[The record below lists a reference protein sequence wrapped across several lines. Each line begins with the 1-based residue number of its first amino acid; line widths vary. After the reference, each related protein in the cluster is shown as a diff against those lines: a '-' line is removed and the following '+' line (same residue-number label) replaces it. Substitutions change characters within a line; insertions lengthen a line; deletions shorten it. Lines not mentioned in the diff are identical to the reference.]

1 MVPCQ
6 GLSRGARAMENSP
19 SPAKYEARTGGGRD
33 STSNASNAGRNG
45 PILVASIG
53 KSQKRPLGKM
63 SSLDAMEHEIHNQVE
78 DLPAFARELG
88 KYDRFRNLDPSSMI
102 FTGSGDSLA
111 SSLFAHY
118 LSEMQAFAAD
128 PFELQFYPRVTR
140 NKTIFITSISGK
152 TRTNIQL
159 AKRVRGLAK
168 KRVAITAN
176 PESPLAKE
184 CDDVIR
190 LRYRSLGI
198 LTSGTA
204 SFLASLLAVASLV
217 RRLPKLDSLRTMER
231 QGAEWARRLRVHP
244 RGGFLFVGS
253 GTGYSL
259 AMYAAFKIH
268 EVLGLLAQY
277 QHTEQLG
284 HSQLFS
290 LKEKSD
296 NLLFLSPSSD
306 KKTSEV
312 FRLFSKNGFH
322 AYLLKGST
330 ADPVLA
336 ALQVMFC
343 MQHLAL
349 YLGRKMGLQE
359 CEFVTEKKRLALS
372 SRLIY

>member
-1 MVPCQ
+1 M
-6 GLSRGARAMENSP
+6 
-19 SPAKYEARTGGGRD
+19 
-33 STSNASNAGRNG
+33 
-45 PILVASIG
+45 ASIG
-53 KSQKRPLGKM
+53 KNRQRRLSKIA
-63 SSLDAMEHEIHNQVE
+63 SLDAMEGEIHNQIE

-88 KYDRFRNLDPSSMI
+88 KDYRFRHLDPSHMI
-102 FTGSGDSLA
+102 FAGSGDSFA

-128 PFELQFYPRVTR
+128 PYELQLHPKVSK
-140 NKTIFITSISGK
+140 NKTLFITSVRGK

-184 CDDVIR
+184 CDEVIR
-190 LRYRSLGI
+190 LRYRSRGI

-204 SFLASLLAVASLV
+204 SFSASLLAVASLI
-217 RRLPKLDSLRTMER
+217 RRLPKLDSLPIMER
-231 QGAEWARRLRVHP
+231 RAAEWARRLRVHP
-244 RGGFLFVGS
+244 RGEFLFVGS
-253 GTGYSL
+253 GTGYAL

-268 EVLGLLAQY
+268 EVLGLPAHY

-290 LKEKSD
+290 LQEKSD
-296 NLLFLSPSSD
+296 NLLFLSPSSE

-312 FRLFSKNGFH
+312 YRTLSKTGFN
-322 AYLLKGST
+322 AYLLKSDRR
-330 ADPVLA
+330 DPILG

-343 MQHLAL
+343 LQHLAL
-349 YLGRKMGLQE
+349 YLGRKMGLKE
-359 CEFVTEKKRLALS
+359 CAFVTDKKRLALS
-372 SRLIY
+372 SELIY

>member
-1 MVPCQ
+1 
-6 GLSRGARAMENSP
+6 ME
-19 SPAKYEARTGGGRD
+19 
-33 STSNASNAGRNG
+33 
-45 PILVASIG
+45 
-53 KSQKRPLGKM
+53 Q
-63 SSLDAMEHEIHNQVE
+63 EIRNQVE

-118 LSEMQAFAAD
+118 LSQMQALAAD
-128 PFELQFYPRVTR
+128 PYELQLYPRVTR
-140 NKTIFITSISGK
+140 NKTLFITSVSGK

-159 AKRVRGLAK
+159 ARRVRGLAK
-168 KRVAITAN
+168 KRVVITAN

-190 LRYRSLGI
+190 LRYRSPGI

-204 SFLASLLAVASLV
+204 SFSASLLAVASLI
-217 RRLPKLDSLRTMER
+217 RRLPKLDSLPIMER
-231 QGAEWARRLRVHP
+231 RAAEWARRLRVHP
-244 RGGFLFVGS
+244 RGEFLFIGS

-268 EVLGLLAQY
+268 EVLGLPAQY

-290 LKEKSD
+290 LQQKSD
-296 NLLFLSPSSD
+296 NLFFLASSSD
-306 KKTSEV
+306 EKTSEV
-312 FRLFSKNGFH
+312 FRVLSKSGFN
-322 AYLLKGST
+322 AYLLKSDKR
-330 ADPVLA
+330 DPILGT
-336 ALQVMFC
+336 LQIMFC
-343 MQHLAL
+343 LQHLAL
-349 YLGRKMGLQE
+349 HLGRKMGLQE
-359 CEFVTEKKRLALS
+359 CAFVTDKKRLALS

>member
-1 MVPCQ
+1 
-6 GLSRGARAMENSP
+6 ME
-19 SPAKYEARTGGGRD
+19 
-33 STSNASNAGRNG
+33 
-45 PILVASIG
+45 
-53 KSQKRPLGKM
+53 Q
-63 SSLDAMEHEIHNQVE
+63 EIHNQVE

-102 FTGSGDSLA
+102 FTGSGDSLV

-118 LSEMQAFAAD
+118 LSQMQAFATD
-128 PFELQFYPRVTR
+128 PYELQLHPKVAK
-140 NKTIFITSISGK
+140 NKTVFITSVSGK

-159 AKRVRGLAK
+159 ARKVKGVAK
-168 KRVAITAN
+168 NRVAITAN
-176 PESPLAKE
+176 PSSPLAKE
-184 CDDVIR
+184 CDDLIQI
-190 LRYRSLGI
+190 RYRSPGI

-204 SFLASLLAVASLV
+204 SFSATLLAVASLIH
-217 RRLPKLDSLRTMER
+217 RLPKLDSLPVVER
-231 QGAEWARRLRVHP
+231 RAAEWARGLRVHP
-244 RGGFLFVGS
+244 RGEFLFAGS
-253 GTGYSL
+253 GTGYAL

-268 EVLGLLAQY
+268 EVLGLSAQY

-290 LKEKSD
+290 LQEKSD

-312 FRLFSKNGFH
+312 FRVLSKNGFH

-330 ADPVLA
+330 ADPILA

-343 MQHLAL
+343 LQHLAL
-349 YLGRKMGLQE
+349 YLGRKTGLQE
-359 CEFVTEKKRLALS
+359 CAFLTDKKRLALS

>member
-1 MVPCQ
+1 M
-6 GLSRGARAMENSP
+6 
-19 SPAKYEARTGGGRD
+19 
-33 STSNASNAGRNG
+33 
-45 PILVASIG
+45 ASIG
-53 KSQKRPLGKM
+53 KSQQRTQGKT
-63 SSLDAMEHEIHNQVE
+63 SSLDAMEQETHNQVE

-88 KYDRFRNLDPSSMI
+88 KYDRFRNDPSSMI

-118 LSEMQAFAAD
+118 LSQMQAFAAD
-128 PFELQFYPRVTR
+128 PFELQLHPRVTR
-140 NKTIFITSISGK
+140 NKTLFITSISGK

-190 LRYRSLGI
+190 LRYRSPGI
-198 LTSGTA
+198 LTSGTT
-204 SFLASLLAVASLV
+204 SFSATLLAVASLIH
-217 RRLPKLDSLRTMER
+217 RLPKLDSLPVVER
-231 QGAEWARRLRVHP
+231 RAAEWARGLGVHP
-244 RGGFLFVGS
+244 RGRFLFVGS
-253 GTGYSL
+253 GTGYAL

-268 EVLGLLAQY
+268 EVLGLSAQY

-290 LKEKSD
+290 IQQESD
-296 NLLFLSPSSD
+296 NLLFLSPSSEE
-306 KKTSEV
+306 KTSEV
-312 FRLFSKNGFH
+312 FRVLSKSGFK
-322 AYLLKGST
+322 AYLLKSGT
-330 ADPVLA
+330 ADPILA

-343 MQHLAL
+343 LQHLAL
-349 YLGRKMGLQE
+349 YLGRKLGLQE
-359 CEFVTEKKRLALS
+359 CAFVTDKKRLALS

>member
-1 MVPCQ
+1 MASIDRNQ
-6 GLSRGARAMENSP
+6 QRTLGKTSSLEAME
-19 SPAKYEARTGGGRD
+19 
-33 STSNASNAGRNG
+33 
-45 PILVASIG
+45 
-53 KSQKRPLGKM
+53 Q
-63 SSLDAMEHEIHNQVE
+63 EISNQVE

-88 KYDRFRNLDPSSMI
+88 EDDRFRHLDPSRMI

-118 LSEMQAFAAD
+118 LSEMRAFAAD
-128 PFELQFYPRVTR
+128 PFELQLHPKVAK
-140 NKTIFITSISGK
+140 NKTIFITSVSGK
-152 TRTNIQL
+152 TRTNVQL

-190 LRYRSLGI
+190 LQYRSLGI

-204 SFLASLLAVASLV
+204 SFSASLLAVASLI
-217 RRLPKLDSLRTMER
+217 RRLPKLDSLRMMER
-231 QGAEWARRLRVHP
+231 RATEWARGLRVHP

-268 EVLGLLAQY
+268 EVLGLWAEY
-277 QHTEQLG
+277 QHTEQVG

-290 LKEKSD
+290 LQEKSD
-296 NLLFLSPSSD
+296 NLLFISPSSD
-306 KKTSEV
+306 EKTSEV
-312 FRLFSKNGFH
+312 FRVLSKNGFL

-336 ALQVMFC
+336 ALQLTFC
-343 MQHLAL
+343 IQRLAL
-349 YLGRKMGLQE
+349 NLGRKMGFQE
-359 CEFVTEKKRLALS
+359 CAFVTDKKRLALS

>member
-1 MVPCQ
+1 
-6 GLSRGARAMENSP
+6 
-19 SPAKYEARTGGGRD
+19 
-33 STSNASNAGRNG
+33 
-45 PILVASIG
+45 VASIG
-53 KSQKRPLGKM
+53 KSQQRTLGKT
-63 SSLDAMEHEIHNQVE
+63 SSLDAMEQEIHNQVE

-88 KYDRFRNLDPSSMI
+88 KYDRFRSLDPSSMI

-111 SSLFAHY
+111 SSLFAQY
-118 LSEMQAFAAD
+118 LSQMQAFAAD
-128 PFELQFYPRVTR
+128 PFELQLYPRATR
-140 NKTIFITSISGK
+140 NKILFITSISGK

-168 KRVAITAN
+168 KRVAITSN
-176 PESPLAKE
+176 PQSPLAKE

-190 LRYRSLGI
+190 LRYRSPGI

-204 SFLASLLAVASLV
+204 SFSANLLAVASLI
-217 RRLPKLDSLRTMER
+217 RRIPKLDSLPIMER
-231 QGAEWARRLRVHP
+231 RAAGWARRLRVHP

-259 AMYAAFKIH
+259 AMYGAFKIH
-268 EVLGLLAQY
+268 KVLGLSAQY

-290 LKEKSD
+290 LQNKTD
-296 NLLFLSPSSD
+296 NLLFLSHSSD

-312 FRLFSKNGFH
+312 FRVLSNSSFN
-322 AYLLKGST
+322 AYLLKSGA
-330 ADPVLA
+330 ADPILA

-343 MQHLAL
+343 LQHLAL

-359 CEFVTEKKRLALS
+359 CAFVTDKKRLALS